1 MTIQRV
7 AREPDVIET
16 EVAPNLPATG
26 GGTVD
31 IQVAT
36 ARRFPRSI
44 ETFMTRATK
53 MATLTPDI
61 AAACVYAIPRG
72 GKSIEGPS
80 ARFAEIVAHAWGNLR
95 IQAGTTG
102 TDDKFITGRGEAWD
116 VESNV
121 AIGFEVKRRITDSSG
136 RTYNDDMI
144 GVTGN
149 AAASIALRNAV
160 LKAVPAPFWR
170 PIYMECRKV
179 IAGDVRTFAS
189 RLDDMIKAF
198 GVMGVP
204 EAKLCQALGVTG
216 KADITIEHVVT
227 LRGIHNALKEGET
240 TLEEAF
246 PDGGGLGTPQ
256 PAQRKSAQNVG
267 NGHTTPAATTPEP
280 VATEQPKSEPEPTK
294 AAAPA
299 EKPSTL
305 AEAIKRP
312 PQGTIVQLVVMEN
325 GTMVELSSGFRAAT
339 KDVEIIK
346 ALQLNQEAGRQ
357 VDLVTRKS
365 SDPTKW
371 APTIE
376 SVDVFAGAEA

>member
-1 MTIQRV
+1 MNR
-7 AREPDVIET
+7 RDP
-16 EVAPNLPATG
+16 EVMEAEVTPTLPSTVG
-26 GGTVD
+26 GSVD
-31 IQVAT
+31 IQVTT

-44 ETFMTRATK
+44 ETFITRATK

-61 AAACVYAIPRG
+61 AAACVYALPRG

-102 TDDKFITGRGEAWD
+102 SDEKFITARGESWD

-160 LKAVPAPFWR
+160 LKNVPASFWR
-170 PIYMECRKV
+170 PIYLECRKV

-198 GVMGVP
+198 GVMGVT
-204 EAKLCQALGVTG
+204 EAQICQALGVPG

-227 LRGIHNALKEGET
+227 LRGIHNALKENET
-240 TLEEAF
+240 TIEEAF
-246 PDGGGLGTPQ
+246 PDSGGIGAPRA
-256 PAQRKSAQNVG
+256 AQRKSAQAAAASAATEPAKAEPATPAAETKAAPVSAPAASG
-267 NGHTTPAATTPEP
+267 LATTPAEP
-280 VATEQPKSEPEPTK
+280 S
-294 AAAPA
+294 
-299 EKPSTL
+299 
-305 AEAIKRP
+305 
-312 PQGTIVQLVVMEN
+312 GTIADIQDRPNGAVMVV
-325 GTMVELSSGFRAAT
+325 LSSGFKASTKDAAT
-339 KDVEIIK
+339 IS
-346 ALQLNQEAGRQ
+346 ALKKLREDDRTIE
-357 VDLVTRKS
+357 LVTRPS
-365 SDPTKW
+365 SDPAKW
-371 APTIE
+371 APSIVEITPLRDPGE
-376 SVDVFAGAEA
+376 EG